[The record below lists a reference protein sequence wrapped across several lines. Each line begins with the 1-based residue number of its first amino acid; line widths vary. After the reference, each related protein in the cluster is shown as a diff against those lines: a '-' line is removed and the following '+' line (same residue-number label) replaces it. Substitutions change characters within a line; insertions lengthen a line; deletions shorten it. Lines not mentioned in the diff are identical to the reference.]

1 MLGKVWVLEPAKVVD
16 GPSVTPGP
24 CFSGLCKSTY
34 CSAGWPTVNVTDVY
48 VKAHGSLVYFQ
59 NQC

>member
-1 MLGKVWVLEPAKVVD
+1 MLEPAKVVD

-34 CSAGWPTVNVTDVY
+34 CSAGWPTVNVTDVH

-59 NQC
+59 NQG